1 MNASGMWFIDCTKR
15 IDLIVHVCSFPASIL
30 KLVHLPFQI
39 LQQFVQVLK
48 ELLLKIKEN
57 ILINQKHLLFVVP
70 NTFSGLLFF
79 ILVRHH
85 NLLRHLLR
93 LPLGLSSTTAPPW
106 TSTMVVYQVRR
117 PKFHY
122 WYWGEV
128 PCLRPP
134 ISSTTTPTVILTTT
148 LLFANFFDMSC
159 PFFPLSNCFSIC
171 LTKGI
176 SAVNVSEISF

>member
-1 MNASGMWFIDCTKR
+1 MRLIDCTKR
-15 IDLIVHVCSFPASIL
+15 IDLIVHICSFSSSIL

-48 ELLLKIKEN
+48 ELLLKKKN
-57 ILINQKHLLFVVP
+57 IMINKKHLLFVVP

-79 ILVRHH
+79 IQVRHH
-85 NLLRHLLR
+85 HLLRHLLR

-128 PCLRPP
+128 PCLRLPN
-134 ISSTTTPTVILTTT
+134 SSTTTPTVILTKT

-176 SAVNVSEISF
+176 SAASNVSEISV

>member
-15 IDLIVHVCSFPASIL
+15 IDLIVHICSFPSSIL

-70 NTFSGLLFF
+70 NTFSRLLFF

-85 NLLRHLLR
+85 YLLRHLLR

-128 PCLRPP
+128 AYFINNYNHCDFDSDLAFCKLFRYEL
-134 ISSTTTPTVILTTT
+134 S
-148 LLFANFFDMSC
+148 LLS
-159 PFFPLSNCFSIC
+159 PFELFLHLSYKRHFCC
-171 LTKGI
+171 
-176 SAVNVSEISF
+176 